1 MYNEKING
9 STDVSKYKSAFFWY
23 TLLAVT
29 YLILSLTLPV
39 SNQTLTQLHINMS
52 QYRALVFVV
61 ILPYILIWGAAFYS
75 SNKMAQYSKL
85 LGDAKEKPAFYDISR
100 GIAVLAWGLAVPA
113 IINTILKAVIVKHPG
128 SQDTVTIINNYIA
141 LLVPLIAFTLIG
153 NGSRRLSDFINARPS
168 KNGMRLF
175 ALLFIALGV
184 YYSFLTLSARKYHG
198 NPYHLS
204 REVTMFTIIVPYLYA
219 WFMGFM
225 NCYEIALYAKKIK
238 GLLYKQA
245 LNLLGMG
252 IAIVIGSTIFLQF
265 ITIAFAY
272 KTTNSLGSILVVVY
286 LLLITEAVGYFM
298 IASGAKKLK
307 RIEEI

>member
-1 MYNEKING
+1 M
-9 STDVSKYKSAFFWY
+9 SKYKSAFFWY
-23 TLLAVT
+23 VLLALT

-39 SNQTLTQLHINMS
+39 NSHTLSQLHLSVN

-61 ILPYILIWGAAFYS
+61 ILPYIIIWGAAFYS
-75 SNKMAQYSKL
+75 YTLMSAYTRL

-100 GIAVLAWGLAVPA
+100 GITVLAWGLAIPA
-113 IINTILKAVIVKHPG
+113 IISTILKGIVAKHLNLEE
-128 SQDTVTIINNYIA
+128 SVTIINNYIT

-153 NGSRRLSDFINARPS
+153 NGTRRLSDLVHARPG

-175 ALLFIALGV
+175 AVLFIALGV
-184 YYSFLTLSARKYHG
+184 YYTFLTLTARKFHG

-204 REVTMFTIIVPYLYA
+204 REITMLTIIIPYLYA

-225 NCYEIALYAKKIK
+225 NCYEIMLFAKKVK
-238 GLLYKQA
+238 GLLYKRA
-245 LNLLGMG
+245 LNMLGAG
-252 IAIVIGSTIFLQF
+252 IAIVIGSIIFLQF

-272 KTTNSLGSILVVVY
+272 KTANSLSSILVLVY
-286 LLLITEAVGYFM
+286 LLLVTEAIGYYL
-298 IASGAKKLK
+298 IAAGAKKLK

>member
-1 MYNEKING
+1 M
-9 STDVSKYKSAFFWY
+9 SKYKSAFFWY
-23 TLLAVT
+23 IVLALT

-39 SNQTLTQLHINMS
+39 NSHTLSQLHINLN

-61 ILPYILIWGAAFYS
+61 ILPYIVIWGTAFYS
-75 SNKMAQYSKL
+75 YTQMSAYTKL
-85 LGDAKEKPAFYDISR
+85 LGDAKERPAFYDITR
-100 GIAVLAWGLAVPA
+100 GITVLAWGLAIPA
-113 IINTILKAVIVKHPG
+113 IISTILKAVVAKHQNLEE
-128 SQDTVTIINNYIA
+128 SVTIINNYIT

-153 NGSRRLSDFINARPS
+153 NGTRRLSDLVHTRPG

-184 YYSFLTLSARKYHG
+184 YYAFLTLSARKYHG

-204 REVTMFTIIVPYLYA
+204 REVTMLTIIIPYLYA
-219 WFMGFM
+219 WFLGFM
-225 NCYEIALYAKKIK
+225 NCYEIALFAKKIK
-238 GLLYKQA
+238 GLLYKRA
-245 LNLLGMG
+245 LNMLGAG
-252 IAIVIGSTIFLQF
+252 IATVIGSTIFLQF

-272 KTTNSLGSILVVVY
+272 KSTNSLGSILVLVY
-286 LLLITEAVGYFM
+286 LLLVIEAVGYYL